1 MVHLVRLFYRELSR
15 QRKRMTLTIVAL
27 AWGTFSIVILL
38 AFGEGLNRQMAK
50 AFHGVGQGICIVGGG
65 QTSKPYRGLGKGRRI
80 FLKLE
85 DLELLKERVA
95 GIELISPENDRFIN
109 TLTYGRKGV
118 TSRSA
123 GVAPVFDEWGTY
135 IP

>member
-50 AFHGVGQGICIVGGG
+50 AFHGLGQGICIVGGG
-65 QTSKPYRGLGKGRRI
+65 QTSKRCLGLGKGRRI
-80 FLKLE
+80 FLQRE
-85 DLELLKERVA
+85 DLRLLESGPLGGARP
-95 GIELISPENDRFIN
+95 G
-109 TLTYGRKGV
+109 
-118 TSRSA
+118 
-123 GVAPVFDEWGTY
+123 
-135 IP
+135 